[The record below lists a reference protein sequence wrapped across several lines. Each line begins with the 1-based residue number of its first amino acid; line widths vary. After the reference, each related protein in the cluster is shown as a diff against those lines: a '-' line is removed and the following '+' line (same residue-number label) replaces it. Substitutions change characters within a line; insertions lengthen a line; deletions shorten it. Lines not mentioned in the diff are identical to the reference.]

1 MRKPNSQEI
10 ICVNCNSST
19 GGSQPAPSAPA
30 RALPNGLPNGGD
42 AHHHLIEDEDSEIE
56 AAARPLRERIT
67 MPSTLPPTS
76 TRTNQMPTPTTTEG
90 TGERKDGDPSQ
101 ALADKM
107 LEGWALLGE
116 HCPLCSTP
124 FVRSRD
130 GRIYCVMCDLYAVR
144 EGAESSG
151 AVIRSGAEAGQRQ
164 RGTAALDTTATAAA
178 AAGIINSG
186 RTSTHVSEGNNS
198 AQFSQ
203 VKEYVETAQL
213 KVAARLSRTA
223 AALENASSTEAITL
237 LQGIQAC
244 VEALNGMK
252 TLLS

>member
-1 MRKPNSQEI
+1 MRKPNSQKI

-19 GGSQPAPSAPA
+19 GGSQPAPSTPA

-42 AHHHLIEDEDSEIE
+42 AHHLEEDDAEIE
-56 AAARPLRERIT
+56 AAPRPLRKRIT
-67 MPSTLPPTS
+67 VPSTLPPTS
-76 TRTNQMPTPTTTEG
+76 TRTNQTATPATTEG
-90 TGERKDGDPSQ
+90 TGKKKDGDPSQ

-130 GRIYCVMCDLYAVR
+130 GRIYCVLCDLYAVR

-151 AVIRSGAEAGQRQ
+151 AVRIRSGAEAGQRQ

-178 AAGIINSG
+178 PGVINSG

-203 VKEYVETAQL
+203 VKEHVETAQL